1 MHQNMLIHKAI
12 EFATLK
18 HQGQLRKGTEIPYI
32 VHPFET
38 AHILTQAGCTHEV
51 IAAGLLHDLLED
63 ADVSLAE
70 IESLFGHRVAE
81 LVSSCS
87 EDKSKSWTERKSHT
101 IDYLTHCE
109 DLDILRLSCAD
120 KLSNMRSIK
129 ADFDKEGDLLWSR
142 FNQGKR
148 DQQWYYGELIQA
160 LSKHM
165 KGHEMLAELSLLYSE
180 VFAEE

>member
-1 MHQNMLIHKAI
+1 MHQNMLIHTAI

-18 HQGQLRKGTEIPYI
+18 HHGQLRKGTQTPYI

-38 AHILTQAGCTHEV
+38 AQILTQAGCPPEV

-63 ADVSLAE
+63 ADVSLADLE
-70 IESLFGHRVAE
+70 EQFGLRVAN
-81 LVSSCS
+81 LVSACS

-101 IDYLTHCE
+101 IDYLSHCE

-129 ADFDKEGDLLWSR
+129 ADFMVEGELLWSR
-142 FNQGKR
+142 FKQGKKE
-148 DQQWYYGELIQA
+148 QKWYYGELIQA

-165 KGHEMLAELSLLYSE
+165 KGHEMITELSALYLE
-180 VFAEE
+180 VFAD